1 MNLRLIC
8 FHPHHY
14 VKSVSI
20 WSYSGPHFLA
30 FRLNTERYTASLRI
44 QSKCGNMRTR
54 ITNTENFNTV
64 HLLSAWCLLKGHT
77 HLTKSAGENVNYLLA
92 KINLQLNTNSTS
104 FQHFVLRILSYICRK
119 TSAITSYYMRH
130 ICIGLHTNVFKPDS
144 FCKHLVNSCE

>member
-1 MNLRLIC
+1 MKIKNQSERPLLWWNYGLFMDNKCIETRNMNLRLIC

-104 FQHFVLRILSYICRK
+104 F
-119 TSAITSYYMRH
+119 
-130 ICIGLHTNVFKPDS
+130 
-144 FCKHLVNSCE
+144 